1 MIASPGARFSIRT
14 GPPSAVRACQLIVS
28 EWTKLRS
35 ARSTYLMLAFAAV
48 ATLALSSVL
57 AAGQATQHA
66 TKESPA
72 DPLLPT
78 FIGLSYAYV
87 TMGFFGVLEFTSEH
101 TTGLIRTT
109 FAAVPRRR
117 AVLAA
122 KAAVAGVVT
131 LVLGEILSFVTFFLV
146 QAILSGHHRS
156 VSLSHPGVLGAVT
169 AEGTFLFLI
178 TIMGTGVGA
187 IVRHTAGAVATL
199 LGLLAAPAILLF
211 LPASWSDTI
220 GRFTPLFS
228 AGQVVTLHPRTELL
242 SPALSMAV
250 LAAWPAIV
258 LAVAAILITHR
269 DV

>member
-1 MIASPGARFSIRT
+1 MTASQDARFGIMT
-14 GPPSAVRACQLIVS
+14 GPPSAVRACRLIVS

-35 ARSTYLMLAFAAV
+35 ARSTYLMLLFAAG

-57 AAGQATQHA
+57 AAGEATQHA
-66 TKESPA
+66 TKGPPA

-78 FIGLSYAYV
+78 FIGLSYALV
-87 TMGFFGVLEFTSEH
+87 TMGFFGVFEFTSEH
-101 TTGLIRTT
+101 ATGLIRTT

-131 LVLGEILSFVTFFLV
+131 LVLGELLSFATFFLA

-156 VSLSHPGVLGAVT
+156 VSLSHPGVLGAVM

-178 TIMGTGVGA
+178 SMMGTGLGA
-187 IVRHTAGAVATL
+187 IVRHTAGAVAAL

-211 LPASWSDTI
+211 LPASWSDII

-228 AGQVVTLHPRTELL
+228 AEQVIALHPRPELF

-250 LAAWPAIV
+250 LVAWPAAV
-258 LAVAAILITHR
+258 LIVAAILISRR

>member
-1 MIASPGARFSIRT
+1 MTASRDARFSVMT
-14 GPPSAVRACQLIVS
+14 GPPFAVRACQVIVS

-35 ARSTYLMLAFAAV
+35 ARSTYLMLLFAAV

-57 AAGQATQHA
+57 AAGEATEHA
-66 TKESPA
+66 TKGSPV

-78 FIGLSYAYV
+78 FIGLSYALV

-101 TTGLIRTT
+101 MTGLIRTT

-117 AVLAA
+117 VVLAA
-122 KAAVAGVVT
+122 KAAVVGAVT
-131 LVLGEILSFVTFFLV
+131 LVLGELLSFVTFFLV

-156 VSLSHPGVLGAVT
+156 VSLSHPGVLDAVT

-178 TIMGTGVGA
+178 SMMGIGLGA
-187 IVRHTAGAVATL
+187 IVRQTAGAVATL
-199 LGLLAAPAILLF
+199 LALLAAPAIFLF
-211 LPASWSDTI
+211 LPASWSDII

-228 AGQVVTLHPRTELL
+228 AEQVVALHPRPELL
-242 SPALSMAV
+242 SPASSMV
-250 LAAWPAIV
+250 VIVAWPAV
-258 LAVAAILITHR
+258 ALVVAAILISSR